1 VPFVR
6 SWRSL
11 LLLVAGNDSA
21 GASTAASSAAGRL
34 LKDRAWARPASAS
47 KAGMALLRAEASSLL
62 VFLEMHG
69 MRACLDVAAQLLGQT
84 RWSLSASW
92 ALDAAAELQAAEGLE
107 APSAW
112 AQQGMQGEQQAQLA
126 VDVAVHAAAAG
137 SLQAEPAAVAPQRC
151 GPTAA
156 AGHPAAQQAAAA
168 AEDSVDFLAVMQEM
182 AALPP
187 AAQRDCVPMPAL
199 APQLRMLRL
208 PQHRI

>member
-1 VPFVR
+1 
-6 SWRSL
+6 
-11 LLLVAGNDSA
+11 
-21 GASTAASSAAGRL
+21 
-34 LKDRAWARPASAS
+34 
-47 KAGMALLRAEASSLL
+47 
-62 VFLEMHG
+62 
-69 MRACLDVAAQLLGQT
+69 
-84 RWSLSASW
+84 
-92 ALDAAAELQAAEGLE
+92 
-107 APSAW
+107 
-112 AQQGMQGEQQAQLA
+112 MQGEQQAQLA

-137 SLQAEPAAVAPQRC
+137 SLQAEPAAAAPQRC

-208 PQHRI
+208 LQHRI